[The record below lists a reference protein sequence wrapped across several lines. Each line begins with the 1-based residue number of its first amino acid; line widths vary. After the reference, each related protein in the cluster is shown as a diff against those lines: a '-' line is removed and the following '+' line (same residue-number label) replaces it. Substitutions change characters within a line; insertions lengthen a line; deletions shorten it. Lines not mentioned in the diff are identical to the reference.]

1 MDEKNYQTIIWKIE
15 KYLKKYKLKEEKFY
29 KLKSNNKKLLII
41 KRNKMESIL
50 SLIYEYLLSGHFRL
64 EITLTKLKKRYYW
77 PKIKN
82 DIKNY
87 IQTYN

>member
-41 KRNKMESIL
+41 KRNKIESIL
-50 SLIYEYLLSGHFRL
+50 SLTHKHLLFGYFRL
-64 EITLTKLKKRYYW
+64 ETTLIKLKKRYY
-77 PKIKN
+77 
-82 DIKNY
+82 
-87 IQTYN
+87 

>member
-1 MDEKNYQTIIWKIE
+1 
-15 KYLKKYKLKEEKFY
+15 
-29 KLKSNNKKLLII
+29 
-41 KRNKMESIL
+41 MESIL